1 MGEPAPELKL
11 VDGSGAGPDA
21 PDGEVDRTLF
31 EEIWPLTAGR
41 RVAKRRHVVL
51 DYGLQWEIDQFLD
64 RDLVIAD
71 VIVSERDTPVI
82 VPEWLEPYIVREVT
96 GDGAYT
102 SPALAR

>member
-1 MGEPAPELKL
+1 M
-11 VDGSGAGPDA
+11 VS
-21 PDGEVDRTLF
+21 
-31 EEIWPLTAGR
+31 
-41 RVAKRRHVVL
+41 

-71 VIVSERDTPVI
+71 VVVAGRDAPVPL
-82 VPEWLEPYIVREVT
+82 PEWLQPYIVREVT